1 MIYESGRPDVEVPE
15 TTLHEY
21 VLADA
26 AERGDA
32 PAIVVGDAIT
42 TYAQLAADV
51 ARVAAGLQGKGIA
64 RGDVVALIGG
74 NSAAWQSRTTR
85 S

>member
-1 MIYESGRPDVEVPE
+1 MIYKSERPEVEIPDV
-15 TTLHEY
+15 TLHEY

-32 PAIVVGDAIT
+32 PAIVVGEETT
-42 TYAQLAADV
+42 TYAQFAAEV

-64 RGDVVALIGG
+64 QG
-74 NSAAWQSRTTR
+74 
-85 S
+85 